1 MVCFFIHICFT
12 FAFSGFFLLKVY
24 SKSLHVSAS
33 VVRNSRSG
41 GFSVVVFPLACLCHT
56 GSPCLSPSF
65 PSPCYQCQLG
75 IFHQPWSLLGPA
87 PHRVFAWDLC
97 WASSPPQHCLCL
109 RKLQWVSVL
118 CTPNWDVRLEMD
130 MNYGRQNKA
139 AKHTTP
145 CHLSFLTSWAQHG
158 RSVLV
163 FWSPS
168 LPSNEIWKIW
178 GCFCHIILFFLMP

>member
-1 MVCFFIHICFT
+1 MVFFFHSDLFHICIFRI
-12 FAFSGFFLLKVY
+12 FLIKGILKIIACL
-24 SKSLHVSAS
+24 SISCQE
-33 VVRNSRSG
+33 SG

-56 GSPCLSPSF
+56 GSLCLSSSF

-75 IFHQPWSLLGPA
+75 IFHQPRPLLGPA

-97 WASSPPQHCLCL
+97 WASSPPQHHLCL

-163 FWSPS
+163 S
-168 LPSNEIWKIW
+168 LTAQ
-178 GCFCHIILFFLMP
+178 